1 MEKQKKSEEE
11 RVKYVNKKLSE
22 AYFDPESSVGF
33 GGLSA
38 LQKYGK
44 TLGITGSETR
54 RWLSGQKNYQ
64 KFKPIKRR
72 INRHRTFV
80 DGLDEQ
86 WQADLIVLEN
96 FAKENRGYAYILI
109 CIDIL
114 SRHVFA
120 TPLKNKDAITTM
132 TGLKKIFDT
141 SQRKPLLL
149 QTDEGGEF
157 MGAHFQAFLKHHG
170 IRHFYT
176 HQDTKSAIVE
186 RVIRTIMG
194 RLWKSM
200 SFFDTGYKWVELL
213 PKVVHGYNN
222 SEHRT
227 IGIAPKDVTVENSRD
242 VWRYLFSKTTEKPQP
257 EGTQQS
263 NKLTTGL
270 RLAEEGEN
278 QMPAKEEKKKEKKKK
293 MRKKVPQFKVGDRVW
308 VIDRKRLKRNAFE
321 KGYKSK
327 WKTDETFIVSS
338 IFKGHPVAY
347 RLVNESKEPVP
358 GRFYEEQLQKI

>member
-1 MEKQKKSEEE
+1 MEDQKKNEK
-11 RVKYVNKKLSE
+11 RLKFVNQKLSD
-22 AYFDPESSVGF
+22 AYFNPESSVGF

-44 TLGITGSETR
+44 TLGITGAETR
-54 RWLSGQKNYQ
+54 RWLSNQKNYQ
-64 KFKPIKRR
+64 TFKPVKRR

-96 FAKENRGYAYILI
+96 YAKENRGHAYILI

-120 TPLKNKDAITTM
+120 TPLKNKDAMTTM
-132 TGLKKIFDT
+132 AGLKKIFDT
-141 SQRKPLLL
+141 SKRKPLLL

-157 MGAHFQAFLKHHG
+157 MGAHFQAFLKHQG

-200 SFFDTGYKWVELL
+200 FFFKTGHKWIDLL
-213 PKVVHGYNN
+213 PKVVQGYNN

-242 VWRYLFSKTTEKPQP
+242 VWRYLFSKTTQKPQP

-270 RLAEEGEN
+270 RLAETGEK
-278 QMPAKEEKKKEKKKK
+278 QIPPARKKKTKK
-293 MRKKVPQFKVGDRVW
+293 MREKLPKFKVGDHVW
-308 VIDRKRLKRNAFE
+308 VVDRKRLKRNAFE

-327 WKTDETFIVSS
+327 WKTDEAFIVSS
-338 IFKGHPVAY
+338 VFKGQPFAY
-347 RLVNESKEPVP
+347 RLVNESGESVP